1 MKEGG
6 TAVDAA
12 ISALAC
18 NGAVHSHSMG
28 LGGGFLM
35 TIFKKFEEKAYFLN
49 ARETAPR
56 YSTEHMFVNTTLSPQ
71 RGIFYSYMFIS
82 STHSRKWLNIIY
94 CDLVIC

>member
-28 LGGGFLM
+28 LGGGFFM
-35 TIFKKFEEKAYFLN
+35 TIFKKSENKTYFLN
-49 ARETAPR
+49 ARETAPKH
-56 YSTEHMFVNTTLSPQ
+56 STEDMFVNSTANSR
-71 RGIFYSYMFIS
+71 RGKIFVEYKYLRYTS
-82 STHSRKWLNIIY
+82 N
-94 CDLVIC
+94 